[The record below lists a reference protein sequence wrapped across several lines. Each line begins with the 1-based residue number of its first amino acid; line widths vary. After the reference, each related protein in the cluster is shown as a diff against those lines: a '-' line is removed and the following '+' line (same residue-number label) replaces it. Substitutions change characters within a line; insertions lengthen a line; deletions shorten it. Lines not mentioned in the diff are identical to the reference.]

1 MPKTKSPQ
9 AAAAADEFDM
19 DRVMDVI
26 VTRKREFGIGAVV
39 VLVLVGGVLLWRLS
53 ANQKSERARVAL
65 ADATNTLYSGNRPQ
79 GETQLQAV
87 ADRYRD
93 TASGIEAAMVLAQ
106 TDYEEARWAD
116 GLKVLEASKQ
126 SGAIGF
132 FKAPIDG
139 LIGGGYADLK
149 KYDDAVKS
157 YQAAADESKFQPMKD
172 LYLADAARV
181 LQTAGKNDDAKKIW
195 EELSSRPDSPSIS
208 EAKVRLGEL
217 NAAPAAKN

>member
-1 MPKTKSPQ
+1 M
-9 AAAAADEFDM
+9 AADEIDM

-26 VTRKREFGIGAVV
+26 VTRKREFAIGAIVV
-39 VLVLVGGVLLWRLS
+39 VALAGGVLLWRLS

-65 ADATNTLYSGNRPQ
+65 ADATNTLYSGNRPL
-79 GETQLQAV
+79 GETELQAV

-93 TASGIEAAMVLAQ
+93 TAPGIEAAMVLAQ
-106 TDYEEARWAD
+106 TDFEEARWAD
-116 GLKVLEASKQ
+116 GLKVLDAVKQ
-126 SGAIGF
+126 SGAIEN
-132 FKAPIDG
+132 FKAAVDG
-139 LIGGGYADLK
+139 LIAGGYTDMK

-157 YQAAADESKFQPMKD
+157 YRAAADESKFQPMKD

-195 EELSSRPDSPSIS
+195 EDVSSRPDSPSLQ

-217 NAAPAAKN
+217 NAVPAGKN